1 MTDHDGDSE
10 TTNLFFFLS
19 EVLVWDGRCC
29 VGGRQR
35 INELEA
41 TIERLKSEMVKE
53 VKDREAA

>member
-10 TTNLFFFLS
+10 ITNLFSLS